1 MSSTLIWVSKV
12 KLLQKLKMKN
22 IGFIGI
28 GLMGFPMAKNL
39 LKSGYNLKAYN
50 RSQDKADRLKEFGAE
65 ISLSI
70 KDVVTN
76 SDTIITM
83 LTDDTAVEKVMGSDD
98 FISNIKEGATVI
110 DMSSV
115 NPVIT
120 KKYAEILK
128 QKNIN
133 YLDAPVS
140 GGTIGAEE
148 ASLAIMVGGDEETFK
163 NCYELLKKM
172 GNPTLVG
179 PVSSGQISKL
189 ANQIIVGVTIGA
201 VAEAVTLCEKS
212 GTNPNKMIEALSGG
226 WADSKI
232 LQTHGKRMID
242 KDFTPKGK
250 TTTQL
255 KDMTNIINAGKAVE
269 THLPISSLVK
279 EMYKDLVTDGHG
291 NTDHSSLYNAI
302 EKINKK

>member
-1 MSSTLIWVSKV
+1 
-12 KLLQKLKMKN
+12 MKS
-22 IGFIGI
+22 IAFIGI

-39 LKSGYNLKAYN
+39 LKFGYNLKAYN

-65 ISLSI
+65 ISVSI

-76 SDTIITM
+76 SDIIITM
-83 LTDDTAVEKVMGSDD
+83 LTDDNAVEKVMGSDE

-115 NPVIT
+115 NPVLTIKYS
-120 KKYAEILK
+120 KKLK
-128 QKNIN
+128 EKKID

-148 ASLAIMVGGDEETFK
+148 ATLAIMVGGDEETFK

-255 KDMTNIINAGKAVE
+255 KDMTNIINAGKAVD

-279 EMYKDLVTDGHG
+279 EMYKDLVADGHG

-302 EKINKK
+302 KKINKK

>member
-1 MSSTLIWVSKV
+1 M
-12 KLLQKLKMKN
+12 Q

-39 LKSGYNLKAYN
+39 LNSGYKLKAFN
-50 RSQDKADRLKEFGAE
+50 RSQDKAEKLKNFGAV
-65 ISLSI
+65 ISTSI
-70 KDVVTN
+70 KDAVTN
-76 SDTIITM
+76 SDIIITM
-83 LTDDTAVEKVMGSDD
+83 LTDDTAVEKVMGNEE
-98 FISNIKEGATVI
+98 FIKNIKPYATVI
-110 DMSSV
+110 DMSSI
-115 NPVIT
+115 NPVLS

-128 QKNIN
+128 EKNIN

-148 ASLAIMVGGDEETFK
+148 ASLAIMVGGEEKIF
-163 NCYELLKKM
+163 NECFDLLKIL

-212 GTNPNKMIEALSGG
+212 GTDPSKMIEALSGG

-232 LQTHGKRMID
+232 LQTHGKRMIN
-242 KDFTPKGK
+242 KNFSPKGK

-255 KDMTNIINAGKAVE
+255 KDMTNIINAGKAVDL
-269 THLPISSLVK
+269 HLPISTLIK
-279 EMYKDLVTDGHG
+279 EMYKNLVEDGLG
-291 NTDHSSLYNAI
+291 NTDHSSLYNEI

>member
-1 MSSTLIWVSKV
+1 
-12 KLLQKLKMKN
+12 MKK

-28 GLMGFPMAKNL
+28 GLMGLPMAKNL
-39 LKSGYNLKAYN
+39 LKAGYELKAFN
-50 RSQDKADRLKEFGAE
+50 RTESKAEPLKEFGGK
-65 ISLSI
+65 ISKSI
-70 KDVVTN
+70 EEVVSDNDVV
-76 SDTIITM
+76 ITM
-83 LTDDTAVEKVMGSDD
+83 LTDDTAVEKVMGNEE
-98 FISNIKEGATVI
+98 FIENISANATVI

-115 NPVIT
+115 NPVLT

-128 QKNIN
+128 EKNIK

-148 ASLAIMVGGDEETFK
+148 ASLAIMVGGDEKTFK
-163 NCYELLKKM
+163 ECYDLLKIL

-212 GTNPNKMIEALSGG
+212 GTNPSKMIEALSGG

-232 LQTHGKRMID
+232 LQTHGKRMIS
-242 KDFTPKGK
+242 KDFSPKGK

-269 THLPISSLVK
+269 THLPISSLIK
-279 EMYKDLVTDGHG
+279 EMYKDLVADGHG

>member
-1 MSSTLIWVSKV
+1 M
-12 KLLQKLKMKN
+12 Q
-22 IGFIGI
+22 IGFIGV

-39 LKSGYNLKAYN
+39 LKSGYQLKAFN
-50 RSQDKADRLKEFGAE
+50 RSQDKAERLKEFGAE
-65 ISLSI
+65 ISVSI

-76 SDTIITM
+76 SDIIITM
-83 LTDDTAVEKVMGSDD
+83 LTDDNAVEKVMDSDE
-98 FISNIKEGATVI
+98 FIFNIKEGATVI

-115 NPVIT
+115 NPVLAIKYS
-120 KKYAEILK
+120 KKLK
-128 QKNIN
+128 EKKIN

-148 ASLAIMVGGDEETFK
+148 ATLAIMIGGDEETFR
-163 NCYELLKKM
+163 NCYELLKIM

-179 PVSSGQISKL
+179 PISSGQISKL

-212 GTNPNKMIEALSGG
+212 GTNPSKMIEALSGG

-232 LQTHGKRMID
+232 LQTHGKRMIN

-255 KDMTNIINAGKAVE
+255 KDMTNIVNTGKAIE
-269 THLPISSLVK
+269 TYLPISNLVK